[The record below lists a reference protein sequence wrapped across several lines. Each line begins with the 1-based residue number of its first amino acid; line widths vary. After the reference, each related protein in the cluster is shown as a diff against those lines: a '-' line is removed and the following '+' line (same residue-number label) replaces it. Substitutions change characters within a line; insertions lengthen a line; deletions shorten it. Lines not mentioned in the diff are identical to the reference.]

1 MENKALISVIVPVY
15 NVKMYLEHCLASIS
29 AQSYKNL
36 EIIIVDDGSTDGSE
50 AICDAYAEHDS
61 RCIVVHQENKGLW
74 VARNT
79 GQKIAKGDFIMF
91 VDSDDYIHVDMIN
104 SMYDALMQHS
114 QCDLALCNYKTTVSF
129 DEDTHVPFNDN
140 YQVLSLE
147 QVLRIKNQTFV
158 YVVWNKLYRRSL
170 LEGLFAR
177 SYRTTQDVDFNIR
190 VFARINN
197 AVFIDNEYY
206 FWMQREDS
214 AMHKRDYWYSYLMM
228 VTDIYYRNYFEI
240 LDKNKIVSSHLL
252 ESLYWRLLS
261 LKSFAWGRGTDKVEI
276 ATLKCKHVMKETWRS
291 YLCCRRVSLLKRLYV
306 FLLLCL
312 PSVIPHWI
320 KIIRFNVKQTI
331 YKFLQKN

>member
-1 MENKALISVIVPVY
+1 MENNALVSVIVPVC
-15 NVKMYLEHCLASIS
+15 NVKMYIEHCLASIS

-36 EIIIVDDGSTDGSE
+36 EIIIVDDGSTDGGS
-50 AICDAYAEHDS
+50 AICDAYAERDS
-61 RCIVVHQENKGLW
+61 RCIVVHQENHGLW
-74 VARNT
+74 AARNT

-91 VDSDDYIHVDMIN
+91 VDSDDYIHVDMI
-104 SMYDALMQHS
+104 SSLYDALIQNP
-114 QCDLALCNYKTTVSF
+114 QCDLALCNYRTTVSF
-129 DEDTHVPFNDN
+129 DEDTNVALDYS
-140 YQVLSLE
+140 YQVLSLD

-228 VTDIYYRNYFEI
+228 VTDIYYRNYFE
-240 LDKNKIVSSHLL
+240 LFDKNSFLCSHLL
-252 ESLYWRLLS
+252 VSLYWRLLS
-261 LKSFAWGRGTDKVEI
+261 LKSFAWGTDKAEI
-276 ATLKCKHVMKETWRS
+276 ASSKCRRIMKQTWRS
-291 YLCCRRVSLLKRLYV
+291 YLCCRRISLLKRLYV
-306 FLLLCL
+306 LLLLCL
-312 PSVIPHWI
+312 PSIIPYCIKVIRW
-320 KIIRFNVKQTI
+320 NVKQTTSRN
-331 YKFLQKN
+331 L